1 MEKIIQEVVAII
13 DRSGSMCGKENDT
26 IGGINSAFQLIKDE
40 KEDNLDIKVSIK
52 LFDDKEELLFRSID
66 LELFRP
72 LTRKQF
78 VPRGQT
84 ALLDAIGNTLTYFMQ
99 KKLFDNNS
107 YNNCLIYITTD
118 GYENCSKVYTYH
130 KIRKM
135 IMEAE
140 KFNIKVIYLAANQ
153 DAILEASK
161 IGIDPGSALNY
172 SENTENVESAYRSVA
187 SVAKRVRSG
196 IDSNFTNT
204 ERSASQNNDAIQNY
218 YPPPLRRQTTTAKQT
233 LKLDK

>member
-1 MEKIIQEVVAII
+1 MGKFIQEVIAII
-13 DRSGSMCGKENDT
+13 DRSGSMNGKENDT
-26 IGGINSAFQLIKDE
+26 IGGINSAFQLLKDE
-40 KEDNLDIKVSIK
+40 KEENVDIKVSVK

-66 LELFRP
+66 LESFRP

-118 GYENCSKVYTYH
+118 GYENCSKIYTYD
-130 KIRKM
+130 KIKKM
-135 IMEAE
+135 IIQAE
-140 KFNIKVIYLAANQ
+140 RYNIKVIYLAANQ

-161 IGIDPGSALNY
+161 FGIHSGSALNY
-172 SENTENVESAYRSVA
+172 SENTENVEAAYRCAA
-187 SVAKRVRSG
+187 SIARRVRSG
-196 IDSNFTNT
+196 ADSNFTNI
-204 ERSASQNNDAIQNY
+204 ERSASQKNY
-218 YPPPLRRQTTTAKQT
+218 KMQHNSSPPPIRRQRTSV
-233 LKLDK
+233 